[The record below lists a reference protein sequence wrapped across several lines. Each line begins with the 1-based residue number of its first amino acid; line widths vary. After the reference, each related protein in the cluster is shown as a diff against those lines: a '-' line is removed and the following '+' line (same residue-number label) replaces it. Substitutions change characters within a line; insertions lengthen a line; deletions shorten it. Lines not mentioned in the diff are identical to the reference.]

1 MANMSKTLY
10 KRLIETYGE
19 KQLIV
24 ALEEFSELQKV
35 ICKYMRN
42 GQIEK
47 ENIIEEVVDVEIM
60 LEQIKI
66 YFNLSKVELEEEKDR
81 KIERTRMR
89 LFNDC
94 INK

>member
-66 YFNLSKVELEEEKDR
+66 YFNLSKLELEEEKDR
-81 KIERTRMR
+81 KIKRTRMR
-89 LFNDC
+89 LFNDY